1 MKPLHLLSA
10 AALASLSMLGA
21 AQAQTTLKPGLW
33 EQVSTI
39 RSDSGQIEKAMAE
52 AQAQIAKLP
61 PEQRQQIEKMMAER
75 GVGIGGTTT
84 TLRLCLSAADLE
96 RGNIPVQAGECTQKL
111 VSRDGSTMK
120 VAFQCDTDPPSSG
133 TGEIRIVSPTA
144 NEMTA
149 TVETT
154 VNGRPDRLHTTQK
167 GTWLGEDCG
176 HIRPKA
182 GCTGVRRSAGWRRTV
197 SARAQVARAYGAA
210 RARVRRRG
218 TARCDR

>member
-10 AALASLSMLGA
+10 AILASLSMLGA
-21 AQAQTTLKPGLW
+21 AQAQSTLKPGLW

-176 HIRPKA
+176 HIRPPA
-182 GCTGVRRSAGWRRTV
+182 P
-197 SARAQVARAYGAA
+197 
-210 RARVRRRG
+210 
-218 TARCDR
+218 